1 MFSYLII
8 VSYIILIFL
17 ITKVLKELRASNQEL
32 LRKIIHIGMGPL
44 IPLAKYLG
52 LSQLSAQFFT
62 GIIAILILINYINK
76 LFPIIED
83 IDRKSYGTFFYCLS
97 LFTLIS
103 IYWDK
108 NPLALI
114 AGCFVMTFGDGLAG
128 LIGKIYK
135 SKSWVVFNQKKS
147 LIGTMTMFVASF
159 LIMSLIGYFDKNNFT
174 LSYLYLASL
183 ATLLEQISIV
193 GIDNL
198 TVPIISSVAFDI
210 FV

>member
-1 MFSYLII
+1 
-8 VSYIILIFL
+8 L

>member
-147 LIGTMTMFVASF
+147 LIGTMTMFFTSF

>member
-1 MFSYLII
+1 
-8 VSYIILIFL
+8 L

-147 LIGTMTMFVASF
+147 LIGTMTMFFTSF

>member
-1 MFSYLII
+1 LFSYLII